1 MLVTF
6 FSTTCFYIQS
16 VISGGFVQFVVV
28 CLVSLSCIGISG
40 YLVVLTPIEKSFCVE
55 SLDSDYVLWM
65 QALSFNYKFTFLY
78 NSICDVSDTY
88 ENISDGK
95 FYFTF
100 YSLLSVGSVWL
111 YNIDS
116 VWTFETITIFLWYI
130 YILF

>member
-1 MLVTF
+1 M
-6 FSTTCFYIQS
+6 CY
-16 VISGGFVQFVVV
+16 G
-28 CLVSLSCIGISG
+28 CKHCH
-40 YLVVLTPIEKSFCVE
+40 
-55 SLDSDYVLWM
+55 
-65 QALSFNYKFTFLY
+65 FNYKFTFLY

-116 VWTFETITIFLWYI
+116 VWTFETITIFPLVYLYI
-130 YILF
+130 VLMISFYPLLKFSNKK